1 MPPDEGD
8 AFPPHLDIPD
18 EALGKERKLE
28 MEDSEVEVNP

>member
-1 MPPDEGD
+1 MPPGEGN
-8 AFPPHLDIPD
+8 AFTPHLDIPD